1 MGMNVKTAIDGR
13 TVCDDLRRD
22 LSRIRYNP
30 DLRKMLKNIEGML
43 TDISKKEVICRQSRQ
58 SFILE
63 GPLASINQSIDHLQ
77 KLILVAKLMD

>member
-13 TVCDDLRRD
+13 TVCDELRRD
-22 LSRIRYNP
+22 LSSIRYNP

-63 GPLASINQSIDHLQ
+63 GPLASLNQSIDQLQ